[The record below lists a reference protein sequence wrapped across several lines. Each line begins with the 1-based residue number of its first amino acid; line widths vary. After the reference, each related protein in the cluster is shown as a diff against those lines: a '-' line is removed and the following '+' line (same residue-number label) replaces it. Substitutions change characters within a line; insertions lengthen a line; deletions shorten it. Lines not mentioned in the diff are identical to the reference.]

1 MSIPIIFMILTAL
14 LALYTTSLT
23 VKSFTVTIAVDLA
36 HGESDKYLK
45 YIMGNITF
53 VKWKVIEKGS
63 TITSDLLADVD
74 ILLIGQ
80 PTVAFTPDEL
90 EAIASWL
97 NTGRKVLYIAGDS
110 DYGTG
115 PTTIDN
121 VNKVLEYIGAKLRLD
136 QAAAYAPDNPTPTY
150 TYKGK
155 DWPVNAKAYYRML
168 AFVEPDNIPELNTQV
183 IDEGITKPI
192 LMHGPGVVIWVDEK
206 GVYHDPVKETFPGLI
221 RIAWFHKAY
230 IGDNKPPAPYLYNPL
245 TYGSGSFD
253 FIGYAAEYWSDK
265 NVIITV
271 AAESLYGDYE
281 PAWAS
286 AYYGV
291 ELDGPKFVTNL
302 IKWWI
307 SVITTKFVTVTQTQ
321 TATKTVTSTATLTV
335 KETIT
340 QTATTTQ
347 RVTSTLTQTL
357 TSISTTTVTQ
367 EVGTYTLAL
376 AGVSVVLLIALIA
389 VLLMKRK

>member
-1 MSIPIIFMILTAL
+1 MRKALSIPIIFMILTAL
-14 LALYTTSLT
+14 LALYATPLT

-36 HGESDKYLK
+36 HGESNKYLN

-53 VKWKVIEKGS
+53 VKWKVIEKGT

-150 TYKGK
+150 TYKGQE
-155 DWPVNAKAYYRML
+155 WPVNAKAYYRML
-168 AFVEPDNIPELNTQV
+168 AFVEPDNIPELNTQI

-206 GVYHDPVKETFPGLI
+206 GFYHNPVKDTFPGLI

-230 IGDNKPPAPYLYNPL
+230 IGDNTPPAPYLYDPL

-253 FIGYAAEYWSDK
+253 FVAYAAEYWSDK
-265 NVIITV
+265 NVVITV

-286 AYYGV
+286 VYYGV

-335 KETIT
+335 KET
-340 QTATTTQ
+340 
-347 RVTSTLTQTL
+347 LTQTI
-357 TSISTTTVTQ
+357 TFISTTTVTQ

-376 AGVSVVLLIALIA
+376 AGVSIVLLIALIA